1 MAKSA
6 PYSFL
11 LVAFIFAV
19 VSASSPVAAFISYAA
34 GSSPLSVSIHSSTS
48 PIAPRTR
55 WPTTQHYLLASTNDS
70 INGDDDATRIG
81 EEASSSIPL
90 TANKPRAKKRVAVLL
105 CPAQFCVPLD
115 YTQLL
120 DTIQSSL
127 SSSSSQHNVEIVA
140 TRVAPLPRTEW
151 IKVAKQL
158 PTKNFIDAN
167 LSVRVTLDWYFEA
180 MERGLSELMAE
191 SGNNNDVEI
200 CVIGHSIGGWVARAY
215 LGGLSGSSTAIY
227 RLAKDRISSLI
238 TLGTPHSSPSSA
250 LVDQTRGLLR
260 EIENS
265 KSCSSEELQER
276 GIQITCVG
284 SSGLTGKILTT
295 EIEEIIA
302 ATSYLPLVG
311 RLGPDVKGDGIVP
324 LDLAFMESPARRVE
338 IDQCSETGN
347 AVRHAHVLPTP
358 WNLIDGSAPS
368 WSLPEDIVW
377 YGSPGVLGQWIQYI
391 E

>member
-1 MAKSA
+1 MRQNDGTKRFSYLWIKKVCVSLDSFGSRRFSYNIFGPKGLPHGTCMHARTHTPINTSLVVVLRARSTTLYSRMAKSA

-11 LVAFIFAV
+11 LVAFVFAV
-19 VSASSPVAAFISYAA
+19 VSARSSVAAFTSFVA
-34 GSSPLSVSIHSSTS
+34 GSTSSSVSIHSSTS
-48 PIAPRTR
+48 STAPSTR
-55 WPTTQHYLLASTNDS
+55 WPSTQHYLLASTNDS

-81 EEASSSIPL
+81 EEASSRYKS
-90 TANKPRAKKRVAVLL
+90 RAKKRVAVLL

-115 YTQLL
+115 YTELL

-127 SSSSSQHNVEIVA
+127 SSSSQHNVEIVA

-250 LVDQTRGLLR
+250 LVDQTRG
-260 EIENS
+260 
-265 KSCSSEELQER
+265 
-276 GIQITCVG
+276 
-284 SSGLTGKILTT
+284 
-295 EIEEIIA
+295 
-302 ATSYLPLVG
+302 
-311 RLGPDVKGDGIVP
+311 
-324 LDLAFMESPARRVE
+324 
-338 IDQCSETGN
+338 
-347 AVRHAHVLPTP
+347 
-358 WNLIDGSAPS
+358 W
-368 WSLPEDIVW
+368 
-377 YGSPGVLGQWIQYI
+377 
-391 E
+391 